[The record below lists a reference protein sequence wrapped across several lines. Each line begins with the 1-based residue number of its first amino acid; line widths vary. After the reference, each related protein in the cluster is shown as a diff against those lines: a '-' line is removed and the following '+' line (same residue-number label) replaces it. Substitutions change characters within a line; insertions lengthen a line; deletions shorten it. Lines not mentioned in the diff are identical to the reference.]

1 MVKNCDLL
9 VCDSKNIEK
18 YIHKCYDKY
27 NPKTTFIAYGA
38 DLTPSKLSDD
48 DDKLINWYKDKG
60 LKKKEYYLVVGR
72 FVPENSFEI
81 MIKEF
86 MKSDSKRD
94 FAIIT
99 TADDKFQAQ
108 LEERLH
114 YKSDKRIKF
123 VGTVYDQELL
133 KKIRE
138 NAYAY
143 FHGHTVGG
151 TNPSLIEALGST
163 DLNLLVNVGF
173 NKEVAEDGALYW
185 GREEGSLSKLIN
197 KVDSL
202 SDDEISSLGKKAKE
216 RVRKEYTWEKIS
228 GMYEE
233 LFTK

>member
-1 MVKNCDLL
+1 
-9 VCDSKNIEK
+9 
-18 YIHKCYDKY
+18 
-27 NPKTTFIAYGA
+27 
-38 DLTPSKLSDD
+38 
-48 DDKLINWYKDKG
+48 
-60 LKKKEYYLVVGR
+60 
-72 FVPENSFEI
+72 

>member
-1 MVKNCDLL
+1 M
-9 VCDSKNIEK
+9 
-18 YIHKCYDKY
+18 
-27 NPKTTFIAYGA
+27 
-38 DLTPSKLSDD
+38 
-48 DDKLINWYKDKG
+48 
-60 LKKKEYYLVVGR
+60 
-72 FVPENSFEI
+72 
-81 MIKEF
+81 
-86 MKSDSKRD
+86 
-94 FAIIT
+94 
-99 TADDKFQAQ
+99 QAQ
-108 LEERLH
+108 LEEKLH

-197 KVDSL
+197 KADSL
-202 SDDEISSLGKKAKE
+202 SDDEISNLGKKAKE

>member
-1 MVKNCDLL
+1 
-9 VCDSKNIEK
+9 
-18 YIHKCYDKY
+18 
-27 NPKTTFIAYGA
+27 
-38 DLTPSKLSDD
+38 
-48 DDKLINWYKDKG
+48 
-60 LKKKEYYLVVGR
+60 
-72 FVPENSFEI
+72 

-108 LEERLH
+108 LEEKLH

-197 KVDSL
+197 KADSL
-202 SDDEISSLGKKAKE
+202 SDDEIRSLGKKAKE